1 MYFLY
6 LVASYSAQSFTVA
19 GIFLFA
25 TKSRPAL
32 RHNQPAYRKAD
43 NSSPYSVCVK
53 NVWKFPSISTYVF
66 KT

>member
-1 MYFLY
+1 MSYKLEFSLTETIYSQTGTYFPSTVMYFLY

-32 RHNQPAYRKAD
+32 RHNQPAYR
-43 NSSPYSVCVK
+43 
-53 NVWKFPSISTYVF
+53 
-66 KT
+66 